1 MSYTFELNNERRDA
15 NFVSG
20 KINGKSAVVE
30 IFSAMTEGKDLS
42 RFGKKADVA
51 ANYIM
56 ELNSKAVAGDMMA
69 VSELNE
75 LRRFAMEPVLLQ
87 EMKLLGIFGTYKNI
101 GFNESCEIEIPEI
114 VTLGANIQ
122 AFGEDVQ
129 FPKMRKRRMPIATT
143 TISAGH
149 AVDYRKAAIGD
160 MSDENMLKEQVL
172 VQMRNLASKYV
183 LDKVYNA
190 IKAATGVKYFC
201 EDAGLT
207 KTNVDKVLADVR
219 RWGRP
224 TVTGD
229 YALLS
234 QFNGWAGY
242 QGTVPAV
249 SGISQK
255 VMDEIHETGLM
266 GMYNGAVLSEM
277 VNPYE
282 LTKMNAAG
290 DNFDTMLPAGLG
302 FVIPAGAQSPIHTIT
317 RGGLTSMSGND
328 VTTGELISRFDLEI
342 GALVVPG
349 KEHCVGLIHDTN
361 LDDLVTV

>member
-56 ELNSKAVAGDMMA
+56 ELNNRAANNDLMA

-87 EMKLLGIFGTYKNI
+87 EMKLLGIFGNYKNI

-122 AFGEDVQ
+122 AFGEDVK

-160 MSDENMLKEQVL
+160 MSDENMLKDQIL

-183 LDKVYNA
+183 VETVYNA
-190 IKAATGVKYFC
+190 IKNATGVKYEF
-201 EDAGLT
+201 EGDGLT
-207 KTNVDKVLADVR
+207 KVGMDNVLTKVR
-219 RWGRP
+219 RYGKP
-224 TVTGD
+224 TIVGD
-229 YALLS
+229 YALIS
-234 QFNGWAGY
+234 QFNGFAGY
-242 QGTVPAV
+242 QGVTPAV

-266 GMYNGAVLSEM
+266 GMYNGAILSEM
-277 VNPYE
+277 PNPYDF
-282 LTKMNAAG
+282 TKMNKAG
-290 DNFDTMLPAGLG
+290 DDFDTMLPTGLG
-302 FVIPAGAQSPIHTIT
+302 FILPAGAQSPIHTIT
-317 RGGLTSMSGND
+317 RGGLTSISGND
-328 VTTGELISRFDLEI
+328 ITTGELITRFDMEI
-342 GALVVPG
+342 GALVAPG
-349 KEHCVGLIHDTN
+349 KEHNIGLIYDTK
-361 LDDLVTV
+361 LGGLE